1 MAPVTMVVMSVAMM
15 MPETAVVPM
24 AVAHMTM
31 SMSMSAT
38 MAASGRC
45 VSAAEADGA
54 EQGGNAKK
62 AGGCEGGNLAEH
74 RISPS
79 GLCFI
84 SGAGRCR
91 GR

>member
-24 AVAHMTM
+24 AVTHMTM
-31 SMSMSAT
+31 SMSVT

-62 AGGCEGGNLAEH
+62 AGGCEGRNLAEH

>member
-1 MAPVTMVVMSVAMM
+1 MAPVTMVVMSVAMV
-15 MPETAVVPM
+15 MPEAAMVPM
-24 AVAHMTM
+24 AVTHMTM
-31 SMSMSAT
+31 SMSMSMTVT

-74 RISPS
+74 
-79 GLCFI
+79 
-84 SGAGRCR
+84 
-91 GR
+91 